1 MHRDSSFR
9 QENDMDAG
17 FPLGEFT
24 CPIRFEMV
32 RPPQPVVKHEEGVTY
47 IVQGD
52 YEIAFRTTLRFAD
65 GKELPTAPDCWAR
78 TVRRS
83 LSAMPTERQPH

>member
-1 MHRDSSFR
+1 
-9 QENDMDAG
+9 MDIG
-17 FPLGEFT
+17 LPLGEFT

-65 GKELPTAPDCWAR
+65 GKGSAR

-83 LSAMPTERQPH
+83 LSAMPMERRPH